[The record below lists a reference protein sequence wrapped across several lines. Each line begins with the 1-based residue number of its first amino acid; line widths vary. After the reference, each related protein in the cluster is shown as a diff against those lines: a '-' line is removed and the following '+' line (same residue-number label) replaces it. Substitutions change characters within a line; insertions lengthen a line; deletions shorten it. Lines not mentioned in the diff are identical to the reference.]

1 MPWCDV
7 CWVHHQRIDTVD
19 VDAYMAKLRKK
30 YVARTIAALAEED
43 LEVVRET
50 LEKLEKAKETESS
63 SRVQKR

>member
-1 MPWCDV
+1 M
-7 CWVHHQRIDTVD
+7 D

-50 LEKLEKAKETESS
+50 LMKLEKAKEIESS
-63 SRVQKR
+63 SSQKSKRDKESKRDKQRQC